1 MNRRAIRFPLP
12 ATLGV
17 VALTILSACGA
28 TTVPS
33 AAPSVEAN
41 ASAGEALGAFPGVDG
56 FAYRLETGTVP
67 GFVQGVRETLG
78 DQVEIEIGQA
88 AIATRDDEE
97 VSVIA
102 FGFPGTDDTQ
112 GIDFFA
118 RVLDGME
125 DGFGAGSQR
134 GLGGDAYLMTAN
146 GQTTVLAPWG
156 RAADGHLIFLFAF
169 GPTGTT
175 EELVTDILDGQAG

>member
-1 MNRRAIRFPLP
+1 MTRRTARFSLP

-17 VALTILSACGA
+17 VALIVLAACGS
-28 TTVPS
+28 TTTPS
-33 AAPSVEAN
+33 TAPSVEPQ
-41 ASAGEALGAFPGVDG
+41 ASPGQPLGAFPGVAG

-78 DQVEIEIGQA
+78 EQVEVEIGQA
-88 AIATRDDEE
+88 AIATRDNEE

-102 FGFPGTDDTQ
+102 FGFPGTDDTRA
-112 GIDFFA
+112 IDFFA
-118 RVLDGME
+118 RVLDDME

-146 GQTTVLAPWG
+146 GRTTALAPWG

-175 EELVTDILDGQAG
+175 EELVTGILDAGAA

>member
-1 MNRRAIRFPLP
+1 MTRRAIRFPLP

-17 VALTILSACGA
+17 VALTILAACGS
-28 TTVPS
+28 TVPS
-33 AAPSVEAN
+33 ALPSVEAN
-41 ASAGEALGAFPGVDG
+41 ASPGEALGAFPGVDG

-78 DQVEIEIGQA
+78 DEVEVEIGQA

-146 GQTTVLAPWG
+146 GRTTVLAPWG

-175 EELVTDILDGQAG
+175 EELVTGILDAEAG

>member
-1 MNRRAIRFPLP
+1 MTRPTIPASLP
-12 ATLGV
+12 ATLGI
-17 VALTILSACGA
+17 VAVAILAGCASAN
-28 TTVPS
+28 VPS
-33 AAPSVEAN
+33 AAPPVGAK

-78 DQVEIEIGQA
+78 DQVEVEIGQA
-88 AIATRDDEE
+88 AIGTRGAEE
-97 VSVIA
+97 VSLIA
-102 FGFPGTDDTQ
+102 FSFPGTDDTQ

-134 GLGGDAYLMTAN
+134 GLGGDAYLMSAN
-146 GQTTVLAPWG
+146 GRTTVLAPWG
-156 RAADGHLIFLFAF
+156 RTADGRLIFLFAL

-175 EELVTDILDGQAG
+175 EELVTGILDADAG